1 MLAWQPKTVVPSCRV
16 AAPKAVLV
24 WQFDNP
30 ARVVS
35 QDFSREKR
43 LLTPR
48 HFKAVFDSPT
58 GKVPGKNLLLLARN
72 NDLDH
77 PRLGL
82 VIGKK
87 SVKLSVERNRLKRL
101 MRESFRLHQDSLVG
115 WDIVIV
121 ARKGL
126 GDIENPELI
135 QHFGKLWKR
144 LARTVPAVPVV
155 KAETVGVDS
164 PDA

>member
-1 MLAWQPKTVVPSCRV
+1 MPSCRV
-16 AAPKAVLV
+16 VAPKVVRV

-30 ARVVS
+30 ALEVS

-101 MRESFRLHQDSLVG
+101 MRESFRHHQDNLVG
-115 WDIVIV
+115 WDIVII

-126 GDIENPELI
+126 GDVESPELI

-144 LARTVPAVPVV
+144 LARSRPVPEA
-155 KAETVGVDS
+155 KTETVGVDS
-164 PDA
+164 TDA

>member
-1 MLAWQPKTVVPSCRV
+1 VPSCPV
-16 AAPKAVLV
+16 VAPKAVSV
-24 WQFDNP
+24 WQFDHS
-30 ARVVS
+30 AQVVS
-35 QDFSREKR
+35 RGFGREKR

-48 HFKAVFDSPT
+48 QFKAVFDSPT
-58 GKVPGKNLLLLARN
+58 GKVPGKHVLLLARDN
-72 NDLDH
+72 ELDH

-101 MRESFRLHQDSLVG
+101 IRESFRLHQETLVG

-126 GDIENPELI
+126 GDLQNPELI
-135 QHFGKLWKR
+135 QQFGKLWKR
-144 LARTVPAVPVV
+144 LARSRPDREAR
-155 KAETVGVDS
+155 AESGVADS
-164 PDA
+164 PHA

>member
-1 MLAWQPKTVVPSCRV
+1 MLAWPPRTAAPYCRV
-16 AAPKAVLV
+16 VAPKVARV

-30 ARVVS
+30 ALEVS

-101 MRESFRLHQDSLVG
+101 MRESFRHHQDNLVG

-126 GDIENPELI
+126 GDVESPELI

-144 LARTVPAVPVV
+144 LARSRPVPEA
-155 KAETVGVDS
+155 KTETAGVDS
-164 PDA
+164 TDA

>member
-1 MLAWQPKTVVPSCRV
+1 MPVWLPKTAAPFCRV
-16 AAPKAVLV
+16 VAPKVVRV
-24 WQFDNP
+24 WQFDKP
-30 ARVVS
+30 ALEVS

-58 GKVPGKNLLLLARN
+58 GKVPGKNLLILAREN
-72 NDLDH
+72 GLDH

-87 SVKLSVERNRLKRL
+87 SVKLAVQRNRLKRL
-101 MRESFRLHQDSLVG
+101 MRDSFRLNQQLLAG
-115 WDIVIV
+115 LDIVIV

-126 GDIENPELI
+126 GEIENPELH

-144 LARTVPAVPVV
+144 LARSRPTPAVT
-155 KAETVGVDS
+155 ANSAGVDS
-164 PDA
+164 QDA

>member
-1 MLAWQPKTVVPSCRV
+1 MR
-16 AAPKAVLV
+16 V

-30 ARVVS
+30 ALEVS

-58 GKVPGKNLLLLARN
+58 GKVPGKNLLLLARD

-126 GDIENPELI
+126 GDLQNPELI

-144 LARTVPAVPVV
+144 LARNKPASAA
-155 KAETVGVDS
+155 KSETVGVDS

>member
-1 MLAWQPKTVVPSCRV
+1 MSR
-16 AAPKAVLV
+16 
-24 WQFDNP
+24 
-30 ARVVS
+30 
-35 QDFSREKR
+35 DFSREKR

-48 HFKAVFDSPT
+48 QFKTVFDSPT
-58 GKVPGKNLLLLARN
+58 GKVPGRNVLLLARD

-87 SVKLSVERNRLKRL
+87 SVKLSVERNRLKRQI
-101 MRESFRLHQDSLVG
+101 RESFRLNQDSLVG

-126 GDIENPELI
+126 GDLDNSELAL
-135 QHFGKLWKR
+135 QFGKLWKR
-144 LARTVPAVPVV
+144 LARNRPRLHTQ
-155 KAETVGVDS
+155 AEPEVADS
-164 PDA
+164 RHA